1 MRAVVVREL
10 IVIARKPALA
20 MVMVTYVALLAGFVF
35 AWEDGVP
42 MPGGSNLY
50 EQARLVQWGLLA
62 VCLPW
67 AAARCPAPDR
77 GDALVM
83 ASALTALRP
92 SSILAAKAIA
102 LFGALALVAVAG
114 LPVVIVAQQIAK
126 VPAPQVLRDLVS
138 LLGLPL
144 LVSALTLSWVVVVSG
159 RLGAWLGASGSVGL
173 VLLLLWRWRPVGL
186 DVGLASA
193 LVGVTLAA
201 WLASWSDRSLRYLS
215 DGNT

>member
-10 IVIARKPALA
+10 VVIARRPALA
-20 MVMVTYVALLAGFVF
+20 MVTVTYVALLAGFVL

-67 AAARCPAPDR
+67 AAARCPALDR
-77 GDALVM
+77 GDDLVL

-92 SSILAAKAIA
+92 SSLLLAKAIA
-102 LFGALALVAVAG
+102 LFAVLTLVAVAG
-114 LPVVIVAQQIAK
+114 LPVVIVAQQIAA
-126 VPAPQVLRDLVS
+126 VSTPQVLRDLVY

-144 LVSALTLSWVVVVSG
+144 LVSAVTLSWMVVVSG

-173 VLLLLWRWRPVGL
+173 VIVLLWRWRPVGL

-193 LVGVTLAA
+193 LVGLTLAV
-201 WLASWSDRSLRYLS
+201 WLASWSDRSLRYLA
-215 DGNT
+215 DRNT

>member
-10 IVIARKPALA
+10 VVIARRPALA
-20 MVMVTYVALLAGFVF
+20 MVTVTYVALLAGFVL

-67 AAARCPAPDR
+67 AAARCPALDR
-77 GDALVM
+77 GDDLVL

-92 SSILAAKAIA
+92 SSLLAAKTIA
-102 LFGALALVAVAG
+102 LFAVLTLVAVAG
-114 LPVVIVAQQIAK
+114 LPVVIVAQQIAA
-126 VPAPQVLRDLVS
+126 VSTPQVLRDLVC

-144 LVSALTLSWVVVVSG
+144 LVSAVTLSWMVVVSG

-173 VLLLLWRWRPVGL
+173 VIVLLWRWRPVGL

-193 LVGVTLAA
+193 LVGLTLAV
-201 WLASWSDRSLRYLS
+201 WLASWSDRSLRYLA
-215 DGNT
+215 DRNT